1 MKLRCERTNHFGS
14 LCGCLHTE
22 HFIQWLKRLNK
33 LLHKKKKTLC
43 KCSQLIIYL
52 TLDWNP
58 LRNIAVRWHHDSAV
72 HYQTQAHAAA
82 SAHKPLSTVLGP
94 AHHKEILRKI
104 RPSPL
109 CLRSVTGQTLFF
121 FSRKRRNLHYTREL
135 TWLWRLNCSGNTR
148 ENCSDKT
155 AAWRSSTQSCSGN
168 VTHRPWTFPRP
179 CVVFIV
185 NVLCPTFLISL
196 RAVTYFHLH
205 TWTCSIQ
212 HNWTPV
218 LSVSTWI
225 CLFLVNLF
233 PSTTSELQLSPGICL
248 NKGEP
253 ANWEKKQWIAWLMH
267 TNMHNT

>member
-33 LLHKKKKTLC
+33 LLHKRKMLC

-121 FSRKRRNLHYTREL
+121 FPEKEEICTIQENSHDCEGWIAAATPVRTAATRLQPGGAAHKVAVEMWLIGRERFRVLALCLSSMFGPHIFNFAPRRNIFSFTHMNM
-135 TWLWRLNCSGNTR
+135 LN
-148 ENCSDKT
+148 
-155 AAWRSSTQSCSGN
+155 
-168 VTHRPWTFPRP
+168 
-179 CVVFIV
+179 
-185 NVLCPTFLISL
+185 
-196 RAVTYFHLH
+196 
-205 TWTCSIQ
+205 
-212 HNWTPV
+212 
-218 LSVSTWI
+218 
-225 CLFLVNLF
+225 
-233 PSTTSELQLSPGICL
+233 
-248 NKGEP
+248 P
-253 ANWEKKQWIAWLMH
+253 A
-267 TNMHNT
+267 